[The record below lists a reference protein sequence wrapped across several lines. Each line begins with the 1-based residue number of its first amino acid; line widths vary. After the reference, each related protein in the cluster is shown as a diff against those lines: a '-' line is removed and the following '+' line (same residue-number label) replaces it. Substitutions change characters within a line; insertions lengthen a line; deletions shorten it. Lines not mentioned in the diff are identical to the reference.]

1 MWCGH
6 IYILMTEK
14 YYETAGTWV
23 LQLHLRPI
31 YPTTSFQVAIHIG
44 SISTGAK
51 GHHQWTFPPDISGCY
66 LETLRLVNT
75 YDHIFRLCN
84 HMWLHFPS
92 DTTWVWTHVM
102 SSGRNVTAWL
112 ARFKVHAT
120 TPCHCLLVF
129 RTSTQ
134 CVIVD
139 VALSIHT
146 LTHCIMVF
154 TFTTVAALLIPGV
167 QLPYPSEGYDL
178 IHQSIWIRLAWP
190 PDEGYHYTHF
200 YCS

>member
-1 MWCGH
+1 MYRTHGQLYQLASRDCNLYRGIFLLPDCSQFIPHLRTLTHDHQRQTVLALIVQAMWCGH

-75 YDHIFRLCN
+75 YDHICQLRKQK
-84 HMWLHFPS
+84 
-92 DTTWVWTHVM
+92 
-102 SSGRNVTAWL
+102 GG
-112 ARFKVHAT
+112 
-120 TPCHCLLVF
+120 HC
-129 RTSTQ
+129 RGWIST
-134 CVIVD
+134 
-139 VALSIHT
+139 
-146 LTHCIMVF
+146 
-154 TFTTVAALLIPGV
+154 
-167 QLPYPSEGYDL
+167 
-178 IHQSIWIRLAWP
+178 
-190 PDEGYHYTHF
+190 
-200 YCS
+200 